1 MTEISTAPPGLLHR
15 LVLRVLLVAVLM
27 SAVVGVWW
35 IITGR
40 ISPSGARLLLNGV
53 GLGLFG
59 AFGLAAQQAGKR
71 APSWFARLGPAAA
84 VVGASLWVLGVW
96 FDAWEAVVWWRAS
109 GIAFFVSFAGM
120 RGALISA
127 ADVKDQGRVFRA
139 LALSAVSLTMALGVL
154 LSLWGLGAFGWRL
167 FGVGSIVE
175 MAAVVAVLVHR
186 APPAAETAE
195 KTAEKKD
202 PPA

>member
-1 MTEISTAPPGLLHR
+1 MR
-15 LVLRVLLVAVLM
+15 LLLVAVLM

-40 ISPSGARLLLNGV
+40 ISPSGARLLLNGI

-59 AFGLAAQQAGKR
+59 AFGLGAQQAGKR
-71 APSWFARLGPAAA
+71 TPSWFARLGPAAA
-84 VVGASLWVLGVW
+84 VLGAVLWILGVW
-96 FDAWEAVVWWRAS
+96 FDAWESVFWWRAF
-109 GIAFFVSFAGM
+109 GITFFVSFAGM

-127 ADVKDQGRVFRA
+127 ADVKEQGKVFRA
-139 LALSAVSLTMALGVL
+139 LALASVSLTMALGVL

-175 MAAVVAVLVHR
+175 MAAVVAVLIHR
-186 APPAAETAE
+186 APPE
-195 KTAEKKD
+195 KATEK
-202 PPA
+202 